1 MTITLG
7 TKSHSGFSDGPVAGH
22 STVEDD
28 TESAAKNDRKRTNPD
43 DEVEPG
49 INKYTKVPYSQQYYD
64 ILEKRRL
71 LPAWSARKNFVKL
84 LRRNQCIILV
94 GETGS
99 GKTTQMPQF
108 VVEAKLNQG
117 LQVAVTQPRRVA
129 AMSVA
134 ARVANEMDVELGQT
148 VGYCIRFEDKTSKN
162 TVIKFMT
169 DGMLLREAITDPLL
183 SNYGVIMLDEAH
195 ERTVATDVLFGLIKE
210 VAASRSDLKIVI
222 MSATLDG
229 KKFQKYFGG
238 ADMLS
243 IPGRT
248 FPVEVF
254 YTSAPQKNYLDAV
267 YNTVLKIHKEEK
279 PGDILVFLTGED
291 EILRLKQRLENALG
305 GNSDTFTDSDTTAT
319 KAGPGESYHSGHN
332 SRLVV
337 LPLYGSMDPREQE
350 QVFKKVEGRKCVLAT
365 NIAETSLTIDGI
377 VYVVDTGFAKQNV
390 YNPRARVESLLV
402 APISQASA
410 AQRAGRAGRTQPGK
424 CFRLYTEEAFK
435 KELIPQTFPEILRS
449 NIATVVL
456 NLKKLGIDDLVH
468 FDFMDPP
475 APETM
480 MRALEEL
487 NYLGALDDEGELTTT
502 GELMG
507 EFPLEPQLAKMVVA
521 SPKYGCTRDVV
532 ALVSMLSVPNV
543 FLRSQNKRDGLKSAY
558 SERAYKLRSKR
569 GDHLTLLNL
578 FNAYVDVVDQ
588 GRRAAENFCAEVY
601 ASVKGMDSAVRVF
614 EQLARL
620 ASKHLSVVCAIKGGS
635 LNGSS
640 LGNAQ
645 VTGREWTGNG
655 DTIENNVLRCL
666 CAGFFQ
672 QTAYSNKGSVF
683 YTVKD
688 NQAVALHPSTLL
700 TSMESWVI
708 YHQIVHTSR
717 TFLRTVSS
725 VELSW
730 LLETTPEYFQPDTIP
745 NREIRE
751 VIKRTLR
758 R

>member
-1 MTITLG
+1 MAADTNF
-7 TKSHSGFSDGPVAGH
+7 KSHTGFSDAPV
-22 STVEDD
+22 TD
-28 TESAAKNDRKRTNPD
+28 TSSLKRSKPD
-43 DEVEPG
+43 DELCDD
-49 INKYTKVPYSQQYYD
+49 INRFTNLPYSQRYYT
-64 ILEKRRL
+64 ILEKRRE

-84 LRRNQCIILV
+84 LRRNQVIILV

-99 GKTTQMPQF
+99 GKTTQIPQF
-108 VVEAKLNQG
+108 VVNSKLNQG

-134 ARVANEMDVELGQT
+134 ARVADEMDVELGET
-148 VGYCIRFEDKTSKN
+148 VGYSIRFEDKTSKN

-169 DGMLLREAITDPLL
+169 DGMLLREAITDPMLR
-183 SNYGVIMLDEAH
+183 NYGVIILDEAH
-195 ERTVATDVLFGLIKE
+195 ERTVSTDVLFGLIKE
-210 VAASRSDLKIVI
+210 VAGSREDLKIVV

-248 FPVEVF
+248 FPVEIF
-254 YTSAPQKNYLDAV
+254 YTSCPQKNYVDAV
-267 YNTVLKIHKEEK
+267 FNTVIRIHKDEDE
-279 PGDILVFLTGED
+279 GDILVFLTGED
-291 EILRLKQRLENALG
+291 EILKLKQRLDSRNTAL
-305 GNSDTFTDSDTTAT
+305 
-319 KAGPGESYHSGHN
+319 
-332 SRLVV
+332 SRVLTV

-350 QVFKKVEGRKCVLAT
+350 QVFKQVEGRKCVLAT

-410 AQRAGRAGRTQPGK
+410 AQRAGRAGRTRPGK
-424 CFRLYTEEAFK
+424 CFRLYTEEAYK
-435 KELIPQTFPEILRS
+435 NELIPQTFPEILRS

-487 NYLGALDDEGELTTT
+487 NYLKALDDEGELTPT
-502 GELMG
+502 GDLMA
-507 EFPLEPQLAKMVVA
+507 EFPLEPQLAKMVVV
-521 SPKYGCTRDVV
+521 SPKYGCTRDVI
-532 ALVSMLSVPNV
+532 ALVAMLSVPNV
-543 FLRSQNKRDGLKSAY
+543 FMRSQGKRDGLKTAY
-558 SERAYKLRSKR
+558 SDRAYRLRSKR
-569 GDHLTLLNL
+569 GDHLTMLNV
-578 FNAYVDVVDQ
+578 FNAYVALVPQ
-588 GRRAAENFCAEVY
+588 GRRVCEDFCYEVR
-601 ASVKGMDSAVRVF
+601 ASTKGLDSAVRVF
-614 EQLARL
+614 EQLAKL
-620 ASKHLSVVCAIKGGS
+620 AQKHLKVDCTLDHKSDPVES
-635 LNGSS
+635 
-640 LGNAQ
+640 
-645 VTGREWTGNG
+645 
-655 DTIENNVLRCL
+655 NVLRCL

-672 QTAYSNKGSVF
+672 QTAYSSKGTTY

-688 NQAVALHPSTLL
+688 NQAVALHPSSIL
-700 TSMESWVI
+700 TSLESLVV

-730 LLETTPEYFQPDTIP
+730 LLETTPEYFDPNTIP
-745 NREIRE
+745 NRELRE
-751 VIKRTLR
+751 LIKRALR
-758 R
+758 DR